1 MKKKAAYRAALLA
14 AAALF
19 FASPANAAEL
29 SIEEAVNLA
38 LAQNTSLHITEKGED
53 TARAE
58 LKSARGANSFTVTA
72 SGNYTDSKASG
83 ASHSA
88 GASASVSASLPI
100 YTGGKNEARIR
111 SSEIGLDSARLAT
124 ARSRENL
131 RYNVIKA
138 YYNVLQAK
146 RTVEIDQESVDKY
159 QAHLTNVEQL
169 YRAGSKARLDVL
181 RSSVELSNARQT
193 LIKAQNDYEVE
204 VIALKNLLRLD
215 QREPLT
221 LTDDFRYV
229 PFDPPMESCV
239 AYAFLNRK
247 DLIIDSYTLKQ
258 KQLAVDMATAGY
270 QPQVSLSAS
279 TGASH
284 DFRPRTDNGQNYSAG
299 IRVSWNI
306 FDSGVTEAAVD
317 QAKTALEVA
326 ELTLLKDKED
336 IDQAVRQA
344 YYSMREA
351 QKRLISTRTA
361 VSEAEED
368 YYIATEKYR
377 AGQGILLDI
386 MDAQLAL
393 STAKLNYIS
402 AQYDYARY
410 QAALENASGLSIGDS
425 HDIIDPEAAAKGAER
440 RKNRVR
446 TGRPPISRD
455 YRRATAIVN
464 NEDYVEP
471 PPRPEAVVSNEAI
484 QAANAAANAK
494 AEENRGQRW
503 DRAAELDQA
512 VRGTEYPASENTE
525 NTEPVEP
532 AAATE
537 AAIESPDG
545 NSQPQGNEV
554 SE

>member
-1 MKKKAAYRAALLA
+1 MKIRMIHKAAALA

-19 FASPANAAEL
+19 YASPVGAAEL
-29 SIEEAVNLA
+29 SIEDAVNLA
-38 LAQNTSLHITEKGED
+38 LAQNTSLHIVEKGEA

-58 LKSARGANSFTVTA
+58 LKSARGANSFAVTA
-72 SGNYTDSKASG
+72 SGAYTHSKYSSADFNGG
-83 ASHSA
+83 ATT
-88 GASASVSASLPI
+88 SVSASLPI
-100 YTGGKNEARIR
+100 YSGGKNEARIK
-111 SSEIGLDSARLAT
+111 SSEIGVDSARLAT
-124 ARSRENL
+124 ARRRENL
-131 RYNVIKA
+131 RYEVIKA

-204 VIALKNLLRLD
+204 VIALKNLLCLD

-221 LTDDFRYV
+221 LTEDFHYV
-229 PFDPPMESCV
+229 PFYPPMESCV
-239 AYAFLNRK
+239 AYAFTNRK
-247 DLIIDSYTLKQ
+247 DLIIDTYTLEQ
-258 KQLAVDMATAGY
+258 KKLAVDIAAAGY
-270 QPQVSLSAS
+270 LPQVSLSAS
-279 TGASH
+279 AGASH
-284 DFRPRTDNGQNYSAG
+284 DFRPRKEDGQNYSAA

-306 FDSGVTEAAVD
+306 FDSGVTEAAMD

-326 ELTLLKDKED
+326 ELNLRKDKED

-351 QKRLISTRTA
+351 QRRLISTKAA

-402 AQYDYARY
+402 AQYDYARH

-425 HDIIDPEAAAKGAER
+425 HDLIDPEAAARAAER
-440 RKNRVR
+440 WQ
-446 TGRPPISRD
+446 GRQRPSGPPVSRD
-455 YRRATAIVN
+455 YRRATAVVN
-464 NEDYVEP
+464 NEEYIEEP
-471 PPRPEAVVSNEAI
+471 EPIVSNAAI
-484 QAANAAANAK
+484 EAANAAADEK
-494 AEENRGQRW
+494 AAENRGRRREKAIEL
-503 DRAAELDQA
+503 DETLRAAEDNA
-512 VRGTEYPASENTE
+512 AE
-525 NTEPVEP
+525 
-532 AAATE
+532 AAA
-537 AAIESPDG
+537 APDEG
-545 NSQPQGNEV
+545 APPSETASGDAEPGSAVQGNEV
-554 SE
+554 SA